1 MTQDPKNTNIEKRQ
15 TARVFDKKSFVNGVF
30 NDDYILYQMCD

>member
-1 MTQDPKNTNIEKRQ
+1 MTQDPKDANINIRQ
-15 TARVFDKKSFVNGVF
+15 KARVFDKKSFVNGVF